1 MWQVE
6 KETIER
12 AIELCE
18 GNVPKAAALLGIST
32 STIYRKKQA
41 WSSRDR

>member
-1 MWQVE
+1 MWEVE
-6 KETIER
+6 RETIEK
-12 AIELCE
+12 AIDLCQ

-41 WSSRDR
+41 WSSRDQ